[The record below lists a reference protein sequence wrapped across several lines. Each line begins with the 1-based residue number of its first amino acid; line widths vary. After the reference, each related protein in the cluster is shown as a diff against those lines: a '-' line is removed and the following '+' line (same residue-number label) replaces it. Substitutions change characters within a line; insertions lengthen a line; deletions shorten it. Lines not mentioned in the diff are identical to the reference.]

1 MLNHGKEGKMIISGK
16 AVAVISLVTITGW
29 SQMVWAD
36 TTKANCELRKQGEL
50 KKNASGRCTFS
61 QRQGYVDI
69 ELHNGDSYS
78 LKPANK
84 ANHFKDQKGRKVV
97 RHTEGGNAQTYK
109 WEHKKIIVTFNHDS
123 NDSSRHHGGHSSGEV
138 GDTPHNLRD
147 LVGQRGGEAE
157 DQLQARGYKLKNS
170 SESGN
175 AVYSNWKERSTGR
188 CVTVRS
194 VNGWY
199 KSIVYSTDYDCK
211 H

>member
-1 MLNHGKEGKMIISGK
+1 MNIAGKC
-16 AVAVISLVTITGW
+16 AVVISLVTITGW
-29 SQMVWAD
+29 SQMAWAD
-36 TTKANCELRKQGEL
+36 TTKAKCEVHKHGEVKQ
-50 KKNASGRCTFS
+50 NASGRCKFS

-78 LKPANK
+78 LSPGHK
-84 ANHFKDQKGRKVV
+84 ADHFKDQKGNKVV
-97 RHTEGGNAQTYK
+97 RHSAGGNSQTYK
-109 WEHKKIIVTFNHDS
+109 WEHKKIIVTFTRDN
-123 NDSSRHHGGHSSGEV
+123 NDSSHRHDRHSSGEV

-147 LVGQRGGEAE
+147 LIGQRGGEAE

-175 AVYSNWKERSTGR
+175 AVYSNWKEHSTGR